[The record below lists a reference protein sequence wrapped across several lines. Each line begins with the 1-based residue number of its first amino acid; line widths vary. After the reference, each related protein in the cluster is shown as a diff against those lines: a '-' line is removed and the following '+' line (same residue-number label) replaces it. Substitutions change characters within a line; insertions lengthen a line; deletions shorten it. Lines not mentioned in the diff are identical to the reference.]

1 MANKLLTYFLDAMF
15 AILVF
20 LGMQVVASVV
30 FFATSGLKD
39 YNNTD
44 SFIASIFAIPISLA
58 VWWRWIRPRI
68 RKWLSSQRRL
78 GKETEVM
85 RKLSDAGWVLVN
97 DSGTRTSWTR
107 DGLTLLAE
115 LVDGELV
122 LSGTGANGDVF
133 SHTKLE
139 ELTDRTSDGRIVRL

>member
-1 MANKLLTYFLDAMF
+1 MGNKLLTYFLDAMF

-20 LGMQVVASVV
+20 LVMQVVASVV

-44 SFIASIFAIPISLA
+44 SFIASILAIPISLA
-58 VWWRWIRPRI
+58 IWWRWIRPRI

-85 RKLSDAGWVLVN
+85 RKLSVAGWVLVN

-107 DGLTLLAE
+107 DGLTLSAE
-115 LVDGELV
+115 LVDGEV
-122 LSGTGANGDVF
+122 FLSGTGAIGAKEDLD
-133 SHTKLE
+133 S
-139 ELTDRTSDGRIVRL
+139 

>member
-68 RKWLSSQRRL
+68 RTWLSSQRRL

-85 RKLSDAGWVLVN
+85 RKLNDAGCLV
-97 DSGTRTSWTR
+97 GT
-107 DGLTLLAE
+107 
-115 LVDGELV
+115 
-122 LSGTGANGDVF
+122 
-133 SHTKLE
+133 
-139 ELTDRTSDGRIVRL
+139 

>member
-68 RKWLSSQRRL
+68 RTWLSSQRRL

-85 RKLSDAGWVLVN
+85 RKLIDDKIDTFL
-97 DSGTRTSWTR
+97 
-107 DGLTLLAE
+107 
-115 LVDGELV
+115 
-122 LSGTGANGDVF
+122 
-133 SHTKLE
+133 
-139 ELTDRTSDGRIVRL
+139 

>member
-1 MANKLLTYFLDAMF
+1 MGNKWLTYFLDAMF

-44 SFIASIFAIPISLA
+44 SFIASICAIPISLA

-115 LVDGELV
+115 LADGEV
-122 LSGTGANGDVF
+122 FVSGTGAIDA
-133 SHTKLE
+133 KADL
-139 ELTDRTSDGRIVRL
+139 DR

>member
-44 SFIASIFAIPISLA
+44 SFIASICAIPISLA

-68 RKWLSSQRRL
+68 RTWLSSQRRL

-85 RKLSDAGWVLVN
+85 RKLIDAGWVLVN
-97 DSGTRTSWTR
+97 DGGTRTSWTR

-115 LVDGELV
+115 LVDGEV
-122 LSGTGANGDVF
+122 FLSGTGAIGAKED
-133 SHTKLE
+133 L
-139 ELTDRTSDGRIVRL
+139 DR

>member
-1 MANKLLTYFLDAMF
+1 
-15 AILVF
+15 
-20 LGMQVVASVV
+20 MQVVASVV

-68 RKWLSSQRRL
+68 RTWLSSQRRL

-85 RKLSDAGWVLVN
+85 RKLNDAGWVLVN
-97 DSGTRTSWTR
+97 DGGTRTSWTR
-107 DGLTLLAE
+107 DGVTLLAE
-115 LVDGELV
+115 LVDGEV
-122 LSGTGANGDVF
+122 FLSGTGAIGAKED
-133 SHTKLE
+133 L
-139 ELTDRTSDGRIVRL
+139 DR

>member
-1 MANKLLTYFLDAMF
+1 MGNKLLTYFLDAMF
-15 AILVF
+15 SILVF

-44 SFIASIFAIPISLA
+44 SFIASILAIPISLA
-58 VWWRWIRPRI
+58 IWWRWIRPRI

-107 DGLTLLAE
+107 DGLTLSAE
-115 LVDGELV
+115 LVDGEV
-122 LSGTGANGDVF
+122 FLSGTGAIGAKEDLD
-133 SHTKLE
+133 S
-139 ELTDRTSDGRIVRL
+139 